1 MLPRQGRRD
10 SRGRAHPGRGDSDM
24 KPRTHVHWLQLKVG
38 LVILFAIA
46 GVLVAIMNLNEGM
59 GLFARQVTFHALV
72 GDSHGIKV
80 GAPVRL
86 NGVDTGNIIHISI
99 DSTSGKV
106 ALTFTVNNNVL
117 PLLRRDAAVLIR
129 PMGLLGDKYLELLPG
144 NPKEP
149 PLKDDAV
156 LTGQAES
163 DITGLAES
171 ATETLEN
178 VNRGLRDF
186 QTILTSLKD
195 GKGTAGKLVS
205 DPALYDHTMALLRK
219 AEDISDKTT
228 QLLAKIEHGEGTL
241 GRLVT
246 DRAFYDRA
254 AATVVELQK
263 VATLLNQPNG
273 SLGRLARDPSLYMRL
288 QSLTAKGEALVG
300 KIERG
305 DGTLGKLVTQ
315 DQLYQRA
322 DKVLTEME
330 TLLADVKKNP
340 TKYFKFSV
348 F

>member
-1 MLPRQGRRD
+1 MRSHAQ
-10 SRGRAHPGRGDSDM
+10 
-24 KPRTHVHWLQLKVG
+24 VHWLQLKVG
-38 LVILFAIA
+38 LVILAAVVGI
-46 GVLVAIMNLNEGM
+46 LVTIMNLNEGM
-59 GLFARQVTFHALV
+59 GLFGRRATFRALV
-72 GDSHGIKV
+72 ADSHGIKV

-86 NGVDTGNIIHISI
+86 NGVDTGNIIRIAI
-99 DSTSGKV
+99 DSSSGKV
-106 ALTFTVNNNVL
+106 SLTFTVNDDIR

-144 NPKEP
+144 TPKEP
-149 PLKDDAV
+149 PLQDGAI

-163 DITGLAES
+163 DITGLADS
-171 ATETLEN
+171 ATSTLEN
-178 VNRGLRDF
+178 VNRGLKDL
-186 QTILTSLKD
+186 QTILVSLKE
-195 GKGTAGKLVS
+195 GKGTAGKLVT
-205 DPALYDHTMALLRK
+205 DTALYDHTMELLRK
-219 AEDISDKTT
+219 AEAISDKTS
-228 QLLAKIEHGEGTL
+228 QLIAKIEHGEGTL
-241 GRLVT
+241 GQLVM

-254 AATVVELQK
+254 AAAVDELQK
-263 VATLLNQPNG
+263 VAALLNQPNG
-273 SLGRLARDPSLYMRL
+273 SLGRLARDPSLYQRL
-288 QSLTAKGEALVG
+288 EGITTKSEALVG

>member
-1 MLPRQGRRD
+1 MRPRAQVR
-10 SRGRAHPGRGDSDM
+10 
-24 KPRTHVHWLQLKVG
+24 WLQLKVG
-38 LVILFAIA
+38 LVIIA
-46 GVLVAIMNLNEGM
+46 AVAGILVAIMNLNEGM
-59 GLFARQVTFHALV
+59 GLFRQQATFRALV
-72 GDSHGIKV
+72 DDSHGIKV

-86 NGVDTGNIIHISI
+86 NGVDTGNIIRIAI
-99 DSTSGKV
+99 DSSSGKV
-106 ALTFTVNNNVL
+106 SLTFTINQDIV

-144 NPKEP
+144 TPKEP
-149 PLKDDAV
+149 PLQNGSV

-163 DITGLAES
+163 DITGLADS
-171 ATETLEN
+171 ATATLEN
-178 VNRGLRDF
+178 VNRSLKDL
-186 QTILTSLKD
+186 QTILTGLKE
-195 GKGTAGKLVS
+195 GKGTAGKLVT
-205 DPALYDHTMALLRK
+205 DPALFDHTTTLLRK
-219 AEDISDKTT
+219 AEAISDKAS
-228 QLLAKIEHGEGTL
+228 QLLVRIEKGEGTL
-241 GRLVT
+241 GQLVM

-254 AATVVELQK
+254 AAAVDELQK
-263 VATLLNQPNG
+263 VAALLNQPNG
-273 SLGRLARDPSLYMRL
+273 SLGRLARDPSLYQRL
-288 QSLTAKGEALVG
+288 EGITTKSEALVG

>member
-1 MLPRQGRRD
+1 MR
-10 SRGRAHPGRGDSDM
+10 S
-24 KPRTHVHWLQLKVG
+24 RTHVSWLQLKVG
-38 LVILFAIA
+38 LVILAAVA
-46 GVLVAIMNLNEGM
+46 GILVAILNLNEGM
-59 GLFARQVTFHALV
+59 GLFGRQATLRALV
-72 GDSHGIKV
+72 ADSHGIKV
-80 GAPVRL
+80 GAPVRF
-86 NGVDTGNIIHISI
+86 NGVDTGNITRIVI
-99 DSTSGKV
+99 DSSSGKV
-106 ALTFTVNNNVL
+106 SLTFTVHNAVR

-144 NPKEP
+144 TPKEP
-149 PLKDDAV
+149 PLQDDAV

-171 ATETLEN
+171 ATETMEN
-178 VNRGLRDF
+178 LNRGLRDF

-205 DPALYDHTMALLRK
+205 DPALYDHTMTLLRK
-219 AEDISDKTT
+219 AEEISDKTT

-288 QSLTAKGEALVG
+288 QSITAKSEALVG

-305 DGTLGKLVTQ
+305 DGTLGK
-315 DQLYQRA
+315 
-322 DKVLTEME
+322 
-330 TLLADVKKNP
+330 
-340 TKYFKFSV
+340 
-348 F
+348 